1 MSDRG
6 AKVAGNA
13 TRKVPVEVLLSDTV
27 FEAVETEG
35 ADQVVFLC
43 LGKVVPERKE
53 SAYGPE

>member
-6 AKVAGNA
+6 AKVAGDA
-13 TRKVPVEVLLSDTV
+13 TRKVPVEILLSDTV

-43 LGKVVPERKE
+43 SGKVVSKRKE
-53 SAYGPE
+53 AAHGPE